1 MAVKKAKAQSLR
13 ERMLAGRAQRNEKLR
28 EIRLDD
34 FSADIG
40 EDFIAKVRRFE
51 LGERAVY
58 YGAPESMS
66 KRISAR
72 TKDYARIMSKH
83 NMPLNAGANMSQLAF
98 MLTMSQ
104 EPEFEAI
111 ANLVCL
117 VSFVD
122 PPLVETEQELQAA
135 EDPNTMLVT
144 DLTLSDRTAVFYQLQ
159 SPEPKSSEEV
169 KQEKM
174 QEKFRPESEA
184 DVGTD
189 GTGDDAEAAE

>member
-1 MAVKKAKAQSLR
+1 MVAKKASAQSLR
-13 ERMLAGRAQRNEKLR
+13 ERMLAGRAKRNESLR

-34 FSADIG
+34 ASEDAG
-40 EDFIAKVRRFE
+40 EEVIAKVRRFE

-58 YGAPESMS
+58 FGAPESMS

-72 TKDYARIMSKH
+72 TKDYARIMGKH
-83 NMPLNAGANMSQLAF
+83 NISMSAGANMSQLAF

-122 PPLVETEQELQAA
+122 PPLVETERELADNPDA
-135 EDPNTMLVT
+135 WLVT
-144 DLTLSDRTAVFYQLQ
+144 DLTLGDRTSVFYQLQ
-159 SPEPKSSEEV
+159 TPEPKSPEEV

-184 DVGTD
+184 DVGAD
-189 GTGDDAEAAE
+189 RVGDDAEAAE